1 VGQAVTETREERE
14 AHRRRKERR
23 RGRILLVA
31 IALVAGLFLYSAFRQ
46 LRSGGTEAVGAFSI
60 ADHRAQAEEANRPAP
75 EFEYQALEGGGS
87 ISSGEFAG
95 SVVVVVVVVNF
106 WASWCGPCRAE
117 APDLQEAWEAYRA
130 RGVRFLGVDFR
141 DDRAAARAFV
151 DEFNITYPS
160 VYDPS
165 GALAYDFGVI
175 ALPTTFVVGRDG
187 VIAYHFTGI
196 VTEPLLRRALEDVL
210 GRER

>member
-31 IALVAGLFLYSAFRQ
+31 IALAAGFFVFSAFRQ
-46 LRSGGTEAVGAFSI
+46 LRTGGTEVGAFSI
-60 ADHRAQAEEANRPAP
+60 ADYRAQAEEANRPAP
-75 EFEYQALEGGGS
+75 QFEYPALEGGGT

-95 SVVVVVVVVNF
+95 SVVVVNF
-106 WASWCGPCRAE
+106 WTSWCGPCRAE
-117 APDLQEAWEAYRA
+117 APDLQNVWEAFRD
-130 RGVRFLGVDFR
+130 RGVQFLGVDFR

-151 DEFNITYPS
+151 DEFDITYPS

-165 GALAYDFGVI
+165 GGLAHDFGVL

-187 VIAYHFTGI
+187 VIAYQFTGI
-196 VTEPLLRRALEDVL
+196 VTEPRLRRALEDVL

>member
-1 VGQAVTETREERE
+1 VGQAVTETRQERE
-14 AHRRRKERR
+14 ARRRRKERR

-46 LRSGGTEAVGAFSI
+46 LRTGGTEVGAFSI
-60 ADHRAQAEEANRPAP
+60 ADYQAQAEEANRPAP
-75 EFEYQALEGGGS
+75 EFEYPALEGGGT

-95 SVVVVVVVVNF
+95 SVVVVNF

-117 APDLQEAWEAYRA
+117 APDLQKVWEAYRD

-151 DEFNITYPS
+151 DEFGITYPS
-160 VYDPS
+160 VYDSS
-165 GALAYDFGVI
+165 GALAHDFGVL

-196 VTEPLLRRALEDVL
+196 VTEPLLRRALDDVL
-210 GRER
+210 GTER

>member
-1 VGQAVTETREERE
+1 VVQGVTETREERE
-14 AHRRRKERR
+14 ALRRRKERR

-46 LRSGGTEAVGAFSI
+46 LRTGGTEAVGAFSI

-75 EFEYQALEGGGS
+75 EFEYPALEGGGT
-87 ISSGEFAG
+87 ISSGQFAG
-95 SVVVVVVVVNF
+95 SVVVVNL

-117 APDLQEAWEAYRA
+117 APDLQEVWEAYRD

-151 DEFNITYPS
+151 DEFGITYPS

-165 GALAYDFGVI
+165 GRLAHDLRVL
-175 ALPTTFVVGRDG
+175 ALPTTFVVARHG

>member
-31 IALVAGLFLYSAFRQ
+31 IALAASFFLYSAFRQ
-46 LRSGGTEAVGAFSI
+46 LRTGGTEGVGAFSI
-60 ADHRAQAEEANRPAP
+60 ADYRAQAEQANRPAP
-75 EFEYQALEGGGS
+75 EFEYPALEGGGA

-95 SVVVVVVVVNF
+95 SVMVVNF

-117 APDLQEAWEAYRA
+117 APDLQEVWEAYRD

-151 DEFNITYPS
+151 DEFGITYPS

-165 GALAYDFGVI
+165 GGLAHDFGVL
-175 ALPTTFVVGRDG
+175 ALPTTFVIGRDG
-187 VIAYHFTGI
+187 VIAYQFTGI
-196 VTEPLLRRALEDVL
+196 VTEPLLRRALDDVL

>member
-14 AHRRRKERR
+14 ARRGRMERR

-31 IALVAGLFLYSAFRQ
+31 IALAAGFFLYSAFRQ
-46 LRSGGTEAVGAFSI
+46 MRTGGTEAVGAFSI
-60 ADHRAQAEEANRPAP
+60 ADYRAQAEEANRPAP
-75 EFEYQALEGGGS
+75 QFEYPALEGGGS

-95 SVVVVVVVVNF
+95 SVVVVNF

-117 APDLQEAWEAYRA
+117 APDLQKVWEAYRD

-151 DEFNITYPS
+151 DEFDITYPS

-165 GALAYDFGVI
+165 GALAHDFGVL
-175 ALPTTFVVGRDG
+175 ALPTTFVGGRDG